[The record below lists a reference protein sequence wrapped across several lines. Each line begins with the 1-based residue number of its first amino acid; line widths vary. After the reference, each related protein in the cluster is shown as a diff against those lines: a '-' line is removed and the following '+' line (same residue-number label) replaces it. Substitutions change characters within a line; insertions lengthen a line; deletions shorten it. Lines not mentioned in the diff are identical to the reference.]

1 MRENKGKWG
10 VVVAA
15 MSIHLS
21 IGSIYAWSVFTKP
34 IMQELKWG
42 LTEVS
47 LAFSLAILFLGLSAS
62 FSGHLI
68 ARIGSKRAL
77 LLSTMLFTNGMIGTG
92 LAINLESLPLV
103 YLFFGFLGGIG
114 LGIGYITPISLVI
127 QLFPTKR
134 GLPSGVAIMG
144 FGLAAVIASP
154 VMQTLILR
162 IGIANT
168 FFFMGIVYFIIMFT
182 ASMYIS
188 SPKKLEIESGKDV
201 QREEF
206 PRQLIQTKRF
216 YYLWILLFLNILC
229 GIAILSIFSP
239 LTQEKFHIS
248 AGEAASLIGVISLF
262 NGFGRLLWSSL
273 SDYIGRPNTYVCL
286 FITQFIVFVFLLI
299 GVGSPFF
306 YILVSIVMVC
316 YGGGFASLPAYISDI
331 FGIKQTGIVHGYM
344 LTAWAAAGLIGP
356 ILTSWLRETT
366 GGYTVSLFFFSV
378 FMGVAMILALL
389 LKRDLKR
396 REKKQDQTLSSTVNL

>member
-1 MRENKGKWG
+1 MGENKGKWG

-34 IMQELKWG
+34 IMQELKWS

-47 LAFSLAILFLGLSAS
+47 LVFSLAILFLGLSAS

-77 LLSTMLFTNGMIGTG
+77 VLSTMLFTNGMIGTG

-134 GLPSGVAIMG
+134 GLSSGVAIMG

-154 VMQTLILR
+154 VMQALILH

-168 FFFMGIVYFIIMFT
+168 FFFMGIVYFVIMFT

-188 SPKKLEIESGKDV
+188 SPKKLEIESGSDV
-201 QREEF
+201 QQEKF
-206 PRQLIQTKRF
+206 PRQLIRTKRF

-239 LTQEKFHIS
+239 LTQEKFRIS
-248 AGEAASLIGVISLF
+248 AAEAASLIGIISVF
-262 NGFGRLLWSSL
+262 NGLGRLLWSTL
-273 SDYIGRPNTYVCL
+273 SDFIGRPHTYLFL
-286 FITQFIVFVFLLI
+286 FITQFITFLFLLI
-299 GVGSPFF
+299 GVGSPLF

-331 FGIKQTGIVHGYM
+331 FGVKHTGIVHGYM

-366 GGYTVSLFFFSV
+366 GGYTLSLFFFSV
-378 FMGVAMILALL
+378 FMGVAIILSLL

-396 REKKQDQTLSSTVNL
+396 REKEEDQTLSSTVNL